1 MVGVVFIPFIVR
13 SECGKH
19 FNANNMVIDGG
30 TYAGDLI
37 GSALED
43 AANASSGISSS
54 AAGVISGYFS
64 GIIGA

>member
-13 SECGKH
+13 SEGGKH

-43 AANASSGISSS
+43 EADASSGISGS
-54 AAGVISGYFS
+54 AAGAISGYFS